1 MNQLGL
7 GERFTESREGCLLKR
22 YVGILTERR
31 RRAPN
36 EVSVSTL
43 LVQMGQKIGCQM
55 A

>member
-7 GERFTESREGCLLKR
+7 GERFTERRGGCLLKR
-22 YVGILTERR
+22 YVGILIERR
-31 RRAPN
+31 RWAPN
-36 EVSVSTL
+36 EVSVRSL